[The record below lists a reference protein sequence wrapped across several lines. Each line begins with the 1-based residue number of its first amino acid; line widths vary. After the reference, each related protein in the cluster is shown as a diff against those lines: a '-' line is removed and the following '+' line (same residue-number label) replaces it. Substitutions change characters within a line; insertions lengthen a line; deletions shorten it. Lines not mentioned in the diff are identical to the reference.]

1 MKQKMW
7 VQSLLS
13 LGLVLPSAA
22 WALGLGSL
30 VVLSGP
36 GEPFRAEIPI
46 HTSHPNELT
55 NLSARLADSSAYA
68 MIHLPVAASTQHW
81 QFSVRRG
88 ENPAILITS
97 PLPLGPGAT
106 PFLVQLDWAG
116 GQMVREYQA
125 YPGSNSYGVP
135 KQSVLPTTSS
145 LGQMPAS
152 PARAKTDTTPALARP
167 QSTSFGPVPKGS
179 SLYQI
184 ARQVNPNTNVQQVMA
199 AIFRA
204 NPQAFIQGNPNLLSA
219 GVMLRLPSTQD
230 IQAISPAQAA
240 ALLHR
245 PKHMVPKPQAPAA
258 TAPSVSPTAKVQSAV
273 VTTPSSS
280 QAATT
285 LRLSSAPAAL
295 TQSAETTAPV
305 QSIANP
311 VAAVSDQQLQQLQA
325 SLHGM
330 EERLHTAQAQIA
342 AQAAQISELSRHQG
356 EKFPLLLWV
365 SLGGNLLLLLLFLWI
380 YRQQQLSLVRQRE
393 ISSKLTSLSASNR
406 SSASVSR
413 TLAPQA
419 VPPAPA
425 VPAAS
430 PSTAQAMPTP
440 TSVAA
445 PTPTST
451 GAATAAATLSAA
463 TAAPT
468 PSPVAADQPTTAL
481 PATSSALQEEDEQ
494 DSFQVDPIEQA
505 DLYQTYGK
513 IDQAITVLQEALEV
527 NPRRR
532 DLYSRLLS
540 LYGEAGRREDFLA
553 LAERM
558 RSRFGP
564 NNPDWQ
570 TVAATGER
578 LFPGNPL
585 FTRKESNPVANDA
598 VPSASSSASAGP
610 KNDPLPAALD
620 FDLGKA
626 FSESAPDPEGP
637 SAVSMDPAASPKDAD
652 SIPWSDAHR
661 QLLEEVDAQFRALD
675 NPPEQ
680 GTAEPEQQPE
690 SHPSADVGLS
700 PESTPTEFQSTGMEW
715 DAIGTKL
722 DLAKAYVEMADKE
735 AARELLEE
743 IVREGNPE
751 QRDEATQLL
760 ARL

>member
-55 NLSARLADSSAYA
+55 NLSAQLADSSAYA
-68 MIHLPVAASTQHW
+68 MIHLPVAASTQQW

-97 PLPLGPGAT
+97 PLPLGTGAT

-125 YPGSNSYGVP
+125 YPGSSSYGVP
-135 KQSVLPTTSS
+135 KQSVLPTRSS
-145 LGQMPAS
+145 LSQIPAS
-152 PARAKTDTTPALARP
+152 PAEAKSDATPAFARP

-204 NPQAFIQGNPNLLSA
+204 NPQAFIQGDPNQLSA
-219 GVMLRLPSTQD
+219 GVMLRLPSAQD
-230 IQAISPAQAA
+230 IQAISAAQAA
-240 ALLHR
+240 GLLHR
-245 PKHMVPKPQAPAA
+245 REHIAPKTQAPAA

-273 VTTPSSS
+273 VQTQSLS

-285 LRLSSAPAAL
+285 LRLSSAPTASA
-295 TQSAETTAPV
+295 QSAETTAPV
-305 QSIANP
+305 QSTAVP
-311 VAAVSDQQLQQLQA
+311 VVAVSDQQLQQLQA

-330 EERLHTAQAQIA
+330 QERLQTAQAQIA

-380 YRQQQLSLVRQRE
+380 YRRQQLSLVRQRE

-413 TLAPQA
+413 TPAPQA

-430 PSTAQAMPTP
+430 PSTAQATPTP

-463 TAAPT
+463 TAVAT
-468 PSPVAADQPTTAL
+468 PSPVAADQSSTAL
-481 PATSSALQEEDEQ
+481 PATSSAMQEEDEL

-532 DLYSRLLS
+532 DLYTRLLS
-540 LYGEAGRREDFLA
+540 LYGEAERREDFLD

-570 TVAATGER
+570 TVAVTGER

-585 FTRKESNPVANDA
+585 FAQEESNPVASDA

-610 KNDPLPAALD
+610 KNDSLPAALD

-626 FSESAPDPEGP
+626 FSESAEDHEDP
-637 SAVSMDPAASPKDAD
+637 SAVSMDPAASPKDVD
-652 SIPWSDAHR
+652 TIPWSDAHR

-675 NPPEQ
+675 NAPEEV
-680 GTAEPEQQPE
+680 TAEPEQQPE
-690 SHPSADVGLS
+690 SHPSADVGLPS
-700 PESTPTEFQSTGMEW
+700 ESTPTEFQSTGMEW

-722 DLAKAYVEMADKE
+722 DLAKAYVEMADNE